1 MKNGE
6 ILELYE
12 ALNRISAKKDVKFS
26 VYAGYAIA
34 KNKEA
39 LRQEAALIYKMRQD
53 IIMEHGTLDDTH
65 ITVPKEYID
74 EVNQKIDELM
84 EIETDVK
91 LLLVPV
97 DAFFGVELN
106 MEDIEGL
113 SFMIV
118 PELQTGPPI
127 NE

>member
-34 KNKEA
+34 KNKEV

-53 IIMEHGTLDDTH
+53 IIMEHGTLNGTH

-113 SFMIV
+113 SFMITTDIR
-118 PELQTGPPI
+118 TGPPI
-127 NE
+127 TE

>member
-1 MKNGE
+1 MKNGQ

-39 LRQEAALIYKMRQD
+39 LRQEAVLIYKMRQD
-53 IIMEHGTLDDTH
+53 IIMEHGTLDGND
-65 ITVPKEYID
+65 IIVPKEYID

-84 EIETDVK
+84 EIETEVK
-91 LLLVPV
+91 LLYVPIEV
-97 DAFFGVELN
+97 FNNIELN
-106 MEDIEGL
+106 IEDIEGL
-113 SFMIV
+113 SYMITS
-118 PELQTGPPI
+118 ELL
-127 NE
+127 